1 MTNSYRAYGSNGDGP
16 GFISTDALREPDST
30 EVIVRMLTSG
40 ISRGTEALVFK
51 GLVPSVESQ
60 RMRCPHQQG
69 EFPGPVK
76 YGYCA
81 VGVIEWGP
89 TALIGRRVFCL
100 HPHQDRFI
108 IPIASVCILPDSV
121 PTARAVLAANMETA
135 LNALWD
141 LGPRVGDRLAIVGV
155 GVIGALVAALATRMP
170 EVEVQLVDPNPQRA
184 ELARI
189 FGCNYVTPDDAIGD
203 VDCIVHASGYAEGL
217 STAFSIAGFEATI
230 LELSWYGSQPISV
243 SLGEHFHSRRLT
255 LRSSQ
260 VGSIATVQR
269 SRWDYKR
276 RMQMVMRLLNDD
288 RLDALLDG
296 VSVFDELPQTMARLA
311 SGNDGTLCHRI
322 MY

>member
-1 MTNSYRAYGSNGDGP
+1 
-16 GFISTDALREPDST
+16 
-30 EVIVRMLTSG
+30 
-40 ISRGTEALVFK
+40 
-51 GLVPSVESQ
+51 
-60 RMRCPHQQG
+60 
-69 EFPGPVK
+69 
-76 YGYCA
+76 
-81 VGVIEWGP
+81 
-89 TALIGRRVFCL
+89 
-100 HPHQDRFI
+100 
-108 IPIASVCILPDSV
+108 
-121 PTARAVLAANMETA
+121 
-135 LNALWD
+135 
-141 LGPRVGDRLAIVGV
+141 
-155 GVIGALVAALATRMP
+155 MP
-170 EVEVQLVDPNPQRA
+170 EVEVQLVDQNPQRA

-276 RMQMVMRLLNDD
+276 RMQMVMRLLNVD

-296 VSVFDELPQTMARLA
+296 VSAFDELPQTMARLA

-322 MY
+322 VY